1 MHQGEKDDRRD
12 HLEYFIVTNNIA
24 VKKDFNNVLF
34 IEGTFED
41 VLIKVR
47 DLVHQG
53 VELISH
59 PLGASI
65 SMLFSPCRSIIV
77 GEKKDV
83 INSYHI
89 EAIENSIINYRNTN
103 KGRKVNMKNVDDY
116 ALIDAELLKT
126 ALKTFQDINSNKL
139 PKLFGG
145 DSFETGA

>member
-1 MHQGEKDDRRD
+1 MN
-12 HLEYFIVTNNIA
+12 YTIVTNN
-24 VKKDFNNVLF
+24 KKVREDFNNVLF

-41 VLIKVR
+41 VLVKVR

-65 SMLFSPCRSIIV
+65 RMLFSPYRSIIV
-77 GEKKDV
+77 GEKNSK

-89 EAIENSIINYRNTN
+89 ETIESSIINYRNTIE
-103 KGRKVNMKNVDDY
+103 GRKTDIKNADDY
-116 ALIDAELLKT
+116 ALVDAELLK
-126 ALKTFQDINSNKL
+126 ASLKAFEETYNNKL

>member
-1 MHQGEKDDRRD
+1 MN
-12 HLEYFIVTNNIA
+12 YIIVTNNKIISE
-24 VKKDFNNVLF
+24 DFDNVFF
-34 IEGTFED
+34 IEGSFED

-65 SMLFSPCRSIIV
+65 RMLFSPYRSIIL
-77 GEKKDV
+77 GEKKDE
-83 INSYHI
+83 INIYHI
-89 EAIENSIINYRNTN
+89 ETIENSIINYRNIN
-103 KGRKVNMKNVDDY
+103 EGRNIDMKNAQDY
-116 ALIDAELLKT
+116 ALIDAELLK
-126 ALKTFQDINSNKL
+126 ASLKAFEETNNKL